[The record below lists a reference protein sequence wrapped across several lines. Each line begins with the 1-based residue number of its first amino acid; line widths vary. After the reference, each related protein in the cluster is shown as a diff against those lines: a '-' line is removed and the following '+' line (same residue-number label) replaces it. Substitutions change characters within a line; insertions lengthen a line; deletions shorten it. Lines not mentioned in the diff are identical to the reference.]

1 MTVQEL
7 LDLMR
12 NMGGKQPRKDK
23 KVGLYLELKDIKDQY
38 IKTGYNLIELAY
50 DILVQNEL
58 STVADCED
66 DIPIIIECQFYK
78 PTTQWV

>member
-50 DILVQNEL
+50 DLLV
-58 STVADCED
+58 
-66 DIPIIIECQFYK
+66 
-78 PTTQWV
+78 